1 MGLPRVGMMY
11 SKDSEIGVSLHKFAV
26 NVMSMMGFELCETFA
41 VSRDASESELEAA
54 WAQFTGARPQAI
66 LLFAPISNEDTSWF
80 IDRVVQSTKEEFMY
94 VMVPSTSVAF
104 LLRSWREAVLR
115 HNGKLKPGQIIATG
129 THPPSVDTRF
139 EVVQRFRKE
148 MNSFLDSNTE
158 WIGYAKPP
166 HFDDDSTMGELMML
180 GWLTGEVLMQALSN
194 ERQLTN
200 RTAFMESLYKQRRY
214 LVDEFVVGD
223 FGGDCQEFSYQQG
236 AMCRCNQGG
245 NGVYMKSVGE
255 GYRLEHVR
263 EGVMMWGTSK
273 CSIDEVIMHP
283 FFSGLAVMLADMP
296 DAMEPGLSWFF
307 GATALENGVEILEQ
321 RLLWES
327 LVLSSQVASTSLERY
342 LDENIVT
349 ALFGC
354 VNESFVEKRDVVLL
368 DSFTPS
374 PTVNSF
380 MRNVIRLS
388 PTLQQQLY
396 VLAMYLSNKTP
407 DDITVIFRGPRA
419 SLAIDALNMT
429 LVTFGMSLKSKV
441 VLGDEESLERVLP
454 SSGYV
459 FVIGLRATDAKP
471 CAKHL
476 VAHSSVELYVLFSD
490 VSKVYEEFVEAFN
503 ETTKTIASAARL
515 VFATSLPHWADRD
528 GPSETLQKFHSAV
541 RDPSMWSPMSLRG
554 FMTARLLQVIT
565 PAMKKINSTLL
576 LDYFYKES
584 VIGVDDMRYGPFS
597 DKECVSGQASL
608 ESDCLTNF
616 GARDIA
622 VWSMSRALDP
632 TVPVLQRPVTP
643 SLQYTNANKD
653 QGLMPSQIAGVIIVC
668 CVALALF
675 IALGALLFV
684 SLRNARDSKREPKG
698 VVDPVVFNCTDNE
711 NKLSMI
717 AAPVS
722 FSRELPDSAC
732 LGACRNPLHEPPTFV
747 FTDIE
752 SSTAQWA
759 THPELMPDAVAAHHN
774 IVRSLISKYDC
785 YEVKTVGDS
794 FMIASRSIT
803 AGVRLAQ
810 ELQQSFL
817 RYDWKTAVFD
827 DFYRNMEV
835 EKSEEDERYTPPT
848 AHLDP
853 EVYRELWSGLRVRI
867 GIHTGLCDIRHD
879 EVTKG
884 YDYYGRT
891 PNMGARTESIANGGQ
906 VLLTHAAYMALSA
919 AERDEFD
926 VTSLGAVSLRGVPEP
941 VEMFQLNAVPGR
953 RFAALRLDR
962 EHYFDEDACDG
973 TSTSNSDH
981 SSSRAELSESAQMIA
996 TSLQSLLGTFK
1007 AAQREKLLMPFCERW
1022 RVSLPRRGGC
1032 AWDDAYCEEVV
1043 RRIAVKVGH
1052 IAEHGAYE
1060 ASGGS
1065 TVRSN
1070 SSLIVV
1076 SFDPSCLENFSRDG
1090 VPAPRRFSKGD

>member
-1 MGLPRVGMMY
+1 
-11 SKDSEIGVSLHKFAV
+11 
-26 NVMSMMGFELCETFA
+26 
-41 VSRDASESELEAA
+41 
-54 WAQFTGARPQAI
+54 
-66 LLFAPISNEDTSWF
+66 
-80 IDRVVQSTKEEFMY
+80 
-94 VMVPSTSVAF
+94 MVPSTSVAF

-263 EGVMMWGTSK
+263 EGFMMWGTSK
-273 CSIDEVIMHP
+273 CSIWGIKTYAP
-283 FFSGLAVMLADMP
+283 LKGY
-296 DAMEPGLSWFF
+296 
-307 GATALENGVEILEQ
+307 ILMMDDK
-321 RLLWES
+321 S
-327 LVLSSQVASTSLERY
+327 VASRAVLQWSDGAFATLASGYEAEDRIFLYPLSITSRGAAAAVREINDKQL
-342 LDENIVT
+342 VSV
-349 ALFGC
+349 LFG
-354 VNESFVEKRDVVLL
+354 VLNGELLRLSDVTYINPITTKPFL
-368 DSFTPS
+368 
-374 PTVNSF
+374 NSF
-380 MRNVIRLS
+380 MRNVIHLS

-528 GPSETLQKFHSAV
+528 GPSETLQKFHMAV

-643 SLQYTNANKD
+643 SLQYTNADNAK
-653 QGLMPSQIAGVIIVC
+653 GLMPSQIAGVIIGC
-668 CVALALF
+668 CVALALLS
-675 IALGALLFV
+675 ALGPLLLV
-684 SLRNARDSKREPKG
+684 SLRNAREHEKTPREST
-698 VVDPVVFNCTDNE
+698 DPVPLVFSDIKNT
-711 NKLSMI
+711 
-717 AAPVS
+717 
-722 FSRELPDSAC
+722 RLP
-732 LGACRNPLHEPPTFV
+732 GPRPPTFAGSRPPQSKKGPL
-747 FTDIE
+747 FFPKQC
-752 SSTAQWA
+752 SK
-759 THPELMPDAVAAHHN
+759 MK
-774 IVRSLISKYDC
+774 RSGNPYNPS
-785 YEVKTVGDS
+785 
-794 FMIASRSIT
+794 
-803 AGVRLAQ
+803 
-810 ELQQSFL
+810 
-817 RYDWKTAVFD
+817 
-827 DFYRNMEV
+827 
-835 EKSEEDERYTPPT
+835 
-848 AHLDP
+848 
-853 EVYRELWSGLRVRI
+853 
-867 GIHTGLCDIRHD
+867 
-879 EVTKG
+879 
-884 YDYYGRT
+884 
-891 PNMGARTESIANGGQ
+891 PN
-906 VLLTHAAYMALSA
+906 
-919 AERDEFD
+919 
-926 VTSLGAVSLRGVPEP
+926 
-941 VEMFQLNAVPGR
+941 
-953 RFAALRLDR
+953 
-962 EHYFDEDACDG
+962 
-973 TSTSNSDH
+973 
-981 SSSRAELSESAQMIA
+981 
-996 TSLQSLLGTFK
+996 
-1007 AAQREKLLMPFCERW
+1007 
-1022 RVSLPRRGGC
+1022 
-1032 AWDDAYCEEVV
+1032 
-1043 RRIAVKVGH
+1043 
-1052 IAEHGAYE
+1052 
-1060 ASGGS
+1060 
-1065 TVRSN
+1065 
-1070 SSLIVV
+1070 
-1076 SFDPSCLENFSRDG
+1076 
-1090 VPAPRRFSKGD
+1090 